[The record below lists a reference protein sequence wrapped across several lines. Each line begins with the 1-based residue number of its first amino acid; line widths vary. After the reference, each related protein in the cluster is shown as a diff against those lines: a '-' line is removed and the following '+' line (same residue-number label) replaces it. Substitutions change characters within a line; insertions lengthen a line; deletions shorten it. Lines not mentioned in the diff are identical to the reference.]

1 MASIS
6 IWPGSASFSDT
17 INPTP
22 FGFYDTD
29 TDFTSSADQVAT
41 WCAQRL
47 GYPIVDIELQAV
59 NFFTAFEEAV
69 TTYAQYVYQY
79 KIIENIGTLEGSTTG
94 SNLNNQYVQP
104 NMGNTIAI
112 AEQYGTEAGSGG
124 NITYKTGSIDITQ
137 GQQRYSLTDLWTNTS
152 NNVGGLGAPIEIKKI
167 YHYAPPA
174 IVRYFDPYA
183 GTGTGIQSLMESF
196 GFGNYSPGVNFMLM
210 PTYYD
215 ALKVQAIE
223 FNDQIR
229 KSAYSFEL
237 IGNDSLKIF
246 PIPNRS
252 EKLYFDYVVKTDR
265 NDPVRTNAT
274 NLVTNV
280 SNVPYSNIT
289 YNTINSPSRQWI
301 FRYTLAV
308 TKEMLASIRGKY
320 STVPIPGAE
329 VTTNAVELRSE
340 AAAEKTALI
349 DELKLML
356 EESSRNKYLER
367 QASEAQN
374 TQDTLSK
381 VPYPIYIY

>member
-1 MASIS
+1 MANIP
-6 IWPGSASFSDT
+6 IWPGSASFFPGD
-17 INPTP
+17 TP
-22 FGFYDTD
+22 FGFYDAD
-29 TDFTSSADQVAT
+29 TEFQSSADQVAT

-79 KIIENIGTLEGSTTG
+79 KIVENIGTLEGSTTG
-94 SNLNNQYVQP
+94 SNLNSQYIQP
-104 NMGNTIAI
+104 NMGNAIAI

-124 NITYKTGSIDITQ
+124 NITYKRGSIDIKID
-137 GQQRYSLTDLWTNTS
+137 QQKYSLTDLWTNVSESS
-152 NNVGGLGAPIEIKKI
+152 NPIEIKRI
-167 YHYAPPA
+167 YHYAPPS

-237 IGNDSLKIF
+237 MGNDSLKLF
-246 PIPNRS
+246 PIPARN
-252 EKLYFDYVVKTDR
+252 ETLYFDYVVKTDR
-265 NDPVRTNAT
+265 NNPVRTT
-274 NLVTNV
+274 NPGLVTNV
-280 SNVPYSNIT
+280 SNVPYTNIT
-289 YNTINSPSRQWI
+289 YNTINSPARQWI

-308 TKEMLASIRGKY
+308 SKEMLASIRGKY

-329 VTTNAVELRSE
+329 VTTNAVELRNE

-356 EESSRNKYLER
+356 EESSRVKYMER
-367 QASEAQN
+367 DAQIAQN
-374 TQDTLSK
+374 AQDTLTK
-381 VPYPIYIY
+381 VPYPIYVA

>member
-1 MASIS
+1 MSSIS
-6 IWPGSASFSDT
+6 IWPGSASFSST
-17 INPTP
+17 TNPTP
-22 FGFYDTD
+22 FGFYDAD

-94 SNLNNQYVQP
+94 SNLNNQYIQP
-104 NMGNTIAI
+104 NLGNTIAI

-124 NITYKTGSIDITQ
+124 NIVYKTGSIGVTQ
-137 GQQRYSLTDLWTNTS
+137 GQQRYSLTDLFTNVS
-152 NNVGGLGAPIEIKKI
+152 ESGNPIEIKRV
-167 YHYAPPA
+167 YHYQPAA

-183 GTGTGIQSLMESF
+183 GTGTGIQSLMTAF

-210 PTYYD
+210 PTFYD

-223 FNDQIR
+223 LNDQIR
-229 KSAYSFEL
+229 KSAYSFEV
-237 IGNDSLKIF
+237 IGNDSLKLF
-246 PIPNRS
+246 PIPNRD
-252 EKLYFDYVVKTDR
+252 EKLYFDYIVKTDR
-265 NDPVRTNAT
+265 NDPVRNTAT

-308 TKEMLASIRGKY
+308 SKEMLASIRGKY
-320 STVPIPGAE
+320 SSIPIPGAE
-329 VTTNAVELRSE
+329 ITTNASELRSE

-356 EESSRNKYLER
+356 EESSRAKHLER
-367 QASEAQN
+367 QAGEAQN
-374 TQDTLSK
+374 IQDTFTK
-381 VPYPIYIY
+381 APYPIYIY

>member
-1 MASIS
+1 MSSIS
-6 IWPGSASFSDT
+6 IWPGSASFSST
-17 INPTP
+17 TNPTP
-22 FGFYDTD
+22 FGFYDAD

-79 KIIENIGTLEGSTTG
+79 KIIENIGTLEGSLTG
-94 SNLNNQYVQP
+94 SALNDQYIQP

-124 NITYKTGSIDITQ
+124 NITYKTGSISVTQ
-137 GQQRYSLTDLWTNTS
+137 GQQRYSLTDLWTNVS
-152 NNVGGLGAPIEIKKI
+152 ESGNPIEIKRI
-167 YHYAPPA
+167 YHYQPAA

-183 GTGTGIQSLMESF
+183 GTGTGIQSLMTSF

-210 PTYYD
+210 PTFYD

-223 FNDQIR
+223 LNDQIR
-229 KSAYSFEL
+229 KSAYSFEV
-237 IGNDSLKIF
+237 IGNDSLKLF
-246 PIPNRS
+246 PIPNRN
-252 EKLYFDYVVKTDR
+252 ETLYFDYIVKTDR
-265 NDPVRTNAT
+265 NNPVRNTAT

-308 TKEMLASIRGKY
+308 SKEMLASIRGKY
-320 STVPIPGAE
+320 SSIPIPGAE
-329 VTTNAVELRSE
+329 ITTNASELRSE

-356 EESSRNKYLER
+356 EESSRAKHLER
-367 QASEAQN
+367 QAGEAQN
-374 TQDTLSK
+374 IQDTFTK

>member
-6 IWPGSASFSDT
+6 IWPGSASFTDT
-17 INPTP
+17 TNPTP

-69 TTYAQYVYQY
+69 TTYSQYVYQY

-94 SNLNNQYVQP
+94 SNLNDQYVQP
-104 NMGNTIAI
+104 NLGNTIAI
-112 AEQYGTEAGSGG
+112 SEQYGTEAGTGG
-124 NITYKTGSIDITQ
+124 SITYKSGSIPITAS
-137 GQQRYSLTDLWTNTS
+137 QQVYSLNDLYTNVS
-152 NNVGGLGAPIEIKKI
+152 ESGKPIEIKRI

-183 GTGTGIQSLMESF
+183 GTGTGIQSLMETF

-215 ALKVQAIE
+215 ALKIQAIE
-223 FNDQIR
+223 LNDQIR

-237 IGNDSLKIF
+237 TNNDKLKLF
-246 PIPNRS
+246 PIPRRDTT
-252 EKLYFDYVVKTDR
+252 LFFDYVVKEDR
-265 NDPVRTNAT
+265 NNPVRNTNKG
-274 NLVTNV
+274 LITNV
-280 SNVPYSNIT
+280 SNVPYTNISYT
-289 YNTINSPSRQWI
+289 TINTPGRQWI
-301 FRYTLAV
+301 FRYTLALA
-308 TKEMLASIRGKY
+308 KEMLASVRGKY
-320 STVPIPGAE
+320 STVPIPGSE
-329 VTTNAVELRSE
+329 VTTNAADLRSE

-356 EESSRNKYLER
+356 EESSRAKYMER
-367 QASEAQN
+367 DAQIAQN
-374 TQDTLSK
+374 SQDTFTK

>member
-1 MASIS
+1 MANIP
-6 IWPGSASFSDT
+6 IWPGSASFFPGD
-17 INPTP
+17 TP
-22 FGFYDTD
+22 FGFYDAD
-29 TDFTSSADQVAT
+29 TEFQSSADQVAT

-79 KIIENIGTLEGSTTG
+79 KIVENIGTLEGSTTG
-94 SNLNNQYVQP
+94 SNLNDQYIQP

-137 GQQRYSLTDLWTNTS
+137 GQQRYSLTNLFTNVS
-152 NNVGGLGAPIEIKKI
+152 ESGNPIEIKRI
-167 YHYAPPA
+167 YHYAPAA

-215 ALKVQAIE
+215 TLKVQAIE
-223 FNDQIR
+223 LNDQIR
-229 KSAYSFEL
+229 KSAYSFEI
-237 IGNDSLKIF
+237 IGNDSLKLF
-246 PIPNRS
+246 PIPARS
-252 EKLYFDYVVKTDR
+252 EKLYFDYIVKTDR
-265 NDPVRTNAT
+265 NNPIRTT
-274 NLVTNV
+274 NSGLVTNV
-280 SNVPYSNIT
+280 SNVPYTNIT
-289 YNTINSPSRQWI
+289 YSTINSPSRQWI

-308 TKEMLASIRGKY
+308 SKEMLASIRGKY

-356 EESSRNKYLER
+356 EESSRSKYLER
-367 QASEAQN
+367 QANEAQN
-374 TQDTLSK
+374 VQDALTK
-381 VPYPIYIY
+381 APYPIYIA

>member
-1 MASIS
+1 MANIP
-6 IWPGSASFSDT
+6 IWPGSSSFFAGD
-17 INPTP
+17 TP

-29 TDFTSSADQVAT
+29 TEFQSSADQVAT

-79 KIIENIGTLEGSTTG
+79 KIIENIGTLEGSIGTA
-94 SNLNNQYVQP
+94 SLNDQYVQP

-137 GQQRYSLTDLWTNTS
+137 GQQKYSLTDLWTNVS
-152 NNVGGLGAPIEIKKI
+152 ESGSPIEIKRI
-167 YHYAPPA
+167 YHYQPAA

-223 FNDQIR
+223 LNDTIR
-229 KSAYSFEL
+229 KSAYSFE
-237 IGNDSLKIF
+237 IMGNDSLKLF
-246 PIPNRS
+246 PIPARS

-265 NDPVRTNAT
+265 NNPVRTTAT

-280 SNVPYSNIT
+280 SNVPYNNIE
-289 YNTINSPSRQWI
+289 YSTINSPARQWI

-308 TKEMLASIRGKY
+308 SKEMLASIRGKY

-329 VTTNAVELRSE
+329 VTTNAAELRSE

-367 QASEAQN
+367 QANEAQN
-374 TQDTLSK
+374 VQDTFTKS
-381 VPYPIYIY
+381 PYPIYVA